1 MEGRLI
7 HTKTSAEAR
16 EIRKIVLQ
24 TALNAKKGH
33 VPSAFSWVEIAVVL
47 YFRGIIKFDANNPK
61 LADRDRFILSKGHG
75 CLTLYAILSKL
86 GFFSKELLDDF
97 GGKGA
102 ILPGHPDTEIPG
114 VETCTGSLGHGLGVG
129 AGFAMSAKLE
139 KSKWY
144 TYVVLGDAECH
155 EGSIWEAAM
164 FAGHQKLN
172 SLVAIVDRNKLGA
185 TDFTENYATVANL
198 GERFSSF
205 GWNVAE
211 CNGHDEDRL
220 FELLS
225 THKKD
230 TNSDKPF
237 CIIAD
242 TIKGKGVSFM
252 QNSKEW
258 HTRLPKDNEIASA
271 FDSIENKDD

>member
-1 MEGRLI
+1 MEDRQI
-7 HTKTSAEAR
+7 PTNISNESR
-16 EIRKIVLQ
+16 EIRKIVLE

-47 YFRGIIKFDANNPK
+47 YFKGIMKFDAKNPQME
-61 LADRDRFILSKGHG
+61 DRDRFILSKGHG
-75 CLTLYAILSKL
+75 CLTLYAVLSKL
-86 GFFSKELLDDF
+86 GFFPSELLDDF

-102 ILPGHPDTEIPG
+102 VLPGHPDTEIPG

-129 AGFAMSAKLE
+129 AGFAISAKL
-139 KSKWY
+139 KKMKWY

-172 SLVAIVDRNKLGA
+172 SLVAIVDKNKLGA
-185 TDFTENYATVANL
+185 TDFTENYASVKNL
-198 GERFSSF
+198 GERFSAF
-205 GWNVAE
+205 GWDVVE
-211 CNGHDEDRL
+211 CDGHDEDKL

-225 THKKD
+225 AHKSKKL
-230 TNSDKPF
+230 DKPF

-252 QNSKEW
+252 ENSKEW
-258 HTRLPKDNEIASA
+258 HTKLPKDDEIAKA
-271 FDSIENKDD
+271 FDCINNNND